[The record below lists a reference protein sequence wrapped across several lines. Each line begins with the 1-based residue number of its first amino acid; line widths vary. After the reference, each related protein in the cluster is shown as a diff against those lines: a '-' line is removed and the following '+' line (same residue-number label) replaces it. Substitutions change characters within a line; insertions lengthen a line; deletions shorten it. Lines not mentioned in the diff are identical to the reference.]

1 MVPQALQRVD
11 SAHFGWVGCVPVAFL
26 PVALTEILR
35 VRVPGW
41 QPRTRGAL
49 AGVGTLLALL
59 LVVPFYTFRTY
70 SDYAGQTFDQHRLA
84 WKIERKGRVFYYGR
98 PDVAA
103 AAKQL
108 LAKVDEIGKP
118 GQRLLVGTT
127 DLRKT
132 PYSDAYLYYLLPE
145 YPPGT
150 YYIEMD
156 PGVAN
161 RKGSKL
167 AHDVA
172 TSDIVILSSVW
183 NDWSEPNDSRK
194 VGSDVPNEVLHRDF
208 VDVGSYG
215 NDLYELWVK
224 RRR

>member
-1 MVPQALQRVD
+1 M
-11 SAHFGWVGCVPVAFL
+11 
-26 PVALTEILR
+26 IL
-35 VRVPGW
+35 
-41 QPRTRGAL
+41 L
-49 AGVGTLLALL
+49 I
-59 LVVPFYTFRTY
+59 PFYTARPY
-70 SDYAGQTFDQHRLA
+70 SDYAGQTFDNHRLA
-84 WKIERKGRVFYYGR
+84 RKIERKGRVFYYGR

-108 LAKVDEIGKP
+108 LAKIDEVGTK

-145 YPPGT
+145 YRPGT

-172 TSDIVILSSVW
+172 TSDVVILSSVW

-194 VGSDVPNEVLHRDF
+194 VGSDVPNQVLHRHF
-208 VDVGSYG
+208 VEVGSYG
-215 NDLYELWVK
+215 NGLYELWVK
-224 RRR
+224 RR